1 MRASVYLRPAKW
13 RNAARRRIFEAL
25 APRRISV
32 HSGCATEYLG
42 SSYGGWPVPVGL
54 LGPGSVA
61 YSVGA
66 GGDVSFDLALIE
78 RTGCVVHSF
87 DPAPAATMHVREHG
101 SPNFFFHNVAIWT
114 HSGELTMFRAA
125 NPEHMALSAVDLQQT
140 GAAVVVPCR
149 TIESIRSELGH
160 EHIDLIKLTMD
171 GAEYEFVPHL
181 ALSEWHTQVLVV
193 NLQHTRSP
201 RAAWALVADLRAR
214 GFVPVARKRPA
225 GYTFVLESNLGRPIA
240 RSYGSDLWPW

>member
-25 APRRISV
+25 APRRIAV
-32 HSGCATEYLG
+32 VSGCAVEYLG
-42 SSYGGWPVPVGL
+42 SDYGGWPVPTEL
-54 LGPGSVA
+54 LGPGAVA

-87 DPAPAATMHVREHG
+87 DPAPAAAIHAREQRD
-101 SPNFFFHNVAIWT
+101 PRFFFHNVAVWT

-140 GAAVVVPCR
+140 GAAVTVACR
-149 TIESIRSELGH
+149 TIESIRTELGH
-160 EHIDLIKLTMD
+160 EHVDLLKLTMD
-171 GAEYEFVPHL
+171 GAEYELVPHL
-181 ALSEWHTQVLVV
+181 QLSRWHTKVLVV
-193 NLQHTRSP
+193 NLQHNRPP
-201 RAAWALVADLRAR
+201 REAWALVADLRDA
-214 GFVPVARKRPA
+214 GWVPVARKPPA
-225 GYTFVLESNLGRPIA
+225 GYTFVHQSSVPAPGGPE
-240 RSYGSDLWPW
+240 RSR